1 MARLLRLRETKLPT
15 SVLSPESVFSVLHEM
30 GKYKRLAFRL
40 PLRAV
45 LSLAFSL
52 LPRLGLEVTMRTS
65 MTVPKRPNM
74 VPRASSFTLEVSMF
88 LTTRSNVW
96 VVERVEA
103 TDDAPTL
110 RLLLLEA
117 FELFNAE
124 LMVLAVLTDDTT
136 DAASSSAAAGVE
148 RAARRHE
155 RQVGG
160 SPA

>member
-1 MARLLRLRETKLPT
+1 
-15 SVLSPESVFSVLHEM
+15 
-30 GKYKRLAFRL
+30 LAFRL

-74 VPRASSFTLEVSMF
+74 VPWEEEGERRRVTKMNRSVLEWGRVPLRLTRASSFTLEVSMF